1 MDDGTWKTPGVR
13 IATNS
18 FTKEEVELL
27 ILALETNFNIK
38 STLHK
43 NNGKYQLYIKQES
56 IPLLKNLVLPYTVP
70 SMLYKLGL

>member
-1 MDDGTWKTPGVR
+1 MDDGTWKKPGVR

-56 IPLLKNLVLPYTVP
+56 IPLLKNLVLPHILP
-70 SMLYKLGL
+70 NMLYKLGL